1 MIFLKDNSSSIAK
14 ERLKLMM
21 ESDTLEYSAS
31 DISRLKKEISAL
43 VSRYFDISADMFEV
57 KITLKQ
63 KNVLQQCR
71 FYEGP
76 H

>member
-1 MIFLKDNSSSIAK
+1 MIFHKEDSSSIAK

-21 ESDTLEYSAS
+21 ESDTLEYSS
-31 DISRLKKEISAL
+31 NDISRLKKEISAL

-63 KNVLQQCR
+63 NKKR
-71 FYEGP
+71 A
-76 H
+76 

>member
-1 MIFLKDNSSSIAK
+1 MIFHKEDASCIAK

-21 ESDTLEYSAS
+21 ESDSFEYSTN

-57 KITLKQ
+57 RITLKQ
-63 KNVLQQCR
+63 EKKRV
-71 FYEGP
+71 
-76 H
+76 